1 MIESIFLDFYVMRD
15 TVYDKTLMRF
25 TFYVRINLSKD
36 VVSNRKKEKK
46 MKRKTED
53 ERKMYELTEEE
64 YQRPITKNEAKQCK
78 HRLERR
84 WYRRLVELNILII
97 ALVVGICI
105 VNWKDNMKD
114 AKQVW
119 DNTVEEVSA
128 ELEEEQDTAKESK
141 KAKEKKTLLDIE
153 EDDIPDEMYLLVYGI
168 VLYLTLLVGI
178 YYVYAYYRSMSLRIT
193 EKNFPEVYELVED
206 YAKKLGIKTPKV
218 YVMQSS
224 GALNAFST
232 FLIRKQWIMINS
244 ELFEIAYREHKDM
257 DSLKFVIAHEM
268 AHIYYGHATFH
279 YQLSILFSNIV
290 PVISQIASRTRE
302 YSCDRLAQRITGV
315 DGIDAMLALIMDRH
329 LYKMVDKEDYL
340 QEAKSQRGFFL
351 WVANLFADHPVS
363 CKRIVALEEGRGS
376 GKVY

>member
-1 MIESIFLDFYVMRD
+1 MR
-15 TVYDKTLMRF
+15 
-25 TFYVRINLSKD
+25 
-36 VVSNRKKEKK
+36 
-46 MKRKTED
+46 RKTD
-53 ERKMYELTEEE
+53 DGRKMYELTEEE
-64 YQRPITKNEAKQCK
+64 YSRPITKKEAKRCK

-97 ALVVGICI
+97 VVVVGVFIC
-105 VNWKDNMKD
+105 NWKNNMKD
-114 AKQVW
+114 AKKLW
-119 DNTVEEVSA
+119 DNTVEEVTTEIESA
-128 ELEEEQDTAKESK
+128 SGKTEDNGDSEEDGEKEK
-141 KAKEKKTLLDIE
+141 ENEKKTLLDVE
-153 EDDIPDEMYLLVYGI
+153 EDEIPMEVWCLIYGMIGYVALLI
-168 VLYLTLLVGI
+168 GI
-178 YYVYAYYRSMSLRIT
+178 YYLYAYSRAMSLRIT
-193 EKNFPEVYELVED
+193 ENNFPEVYEIVED

-224 GALNAFST
+224 GVLNAFST

-279 YQLSILFSNIV
+279 YHLSIMFSNIV
-290 PVISQIASRTRE
+290 PVVSQIASRTRE
-302 YSCDRLAQRITGV
+302 YSCDRLAQRLTGV
-315 DGIDAMLALIMDRH
+315 DGIDAMLALIVDRH

-340 QEAKSQRGFFL
+340 KEAKAQRGLFL
-351 WVANLFADHPVS
+351 WFANMFADHPVS